1 MQNWNQWQMPAGAM
15 SAPMPPT
22 PAGFTA
28 PGADPMAMM
37 QSYMQY
43 YNQPAPS
50 GYTAEQ
56 WAAAQQQNWTQWQ
69 QWQQQFQQWQAQ
81 YGEKY
86 QETMKQLSAQG
97 LTLPNVT
104 QAPPLPSSQP
114 LPPLPKEEHTKP
126 PLPPDNNKPFQY
138 ANMPPPHQNN
148 LPLFPAK
155 SQNSDYSATV
165 APNYSQAP
173 PLPPGQPPPQAP
185 NPQEP
190 QGVSL
195 SGEKRGINASDDFG
209 SAKKTKLEEEELTE
223 AEKTFD
229 AQFKQW
235 EEQFNKWK
243 QQNANHPD
251 KTQYKQY
258 EAKWTSWREKLIE
271 RREQMRKKREQQ
283 KLTSKVESEKTK
295 NIPGGD
301 KILNILS
308 SSENQGL
315 INNLLGIGKTLGL
328 TGKQDAESSSKLP
341 GNTSTVAPP
350 TQQPTMPQPLAMIAP
365 TMTSNMTQAAWAA
378 QQWAAQYNAN
388 IAAPSYGGFQFL
400 PGIAG
405 PAIAGQ
411 SPQVPQL
418 PQVSQGV
425 GNDFSLPPPNLGNS
439 SMNFSQPPPGFR
451 ANDSRQ
457 MLDSGMKQNDRN
469 IHDRPP
475 PLFGPSGDKKDGF
488 GGNEQF
494 SQSSDNLQSVTN
506 RTDEKGDR
514 FGMSDRTTLGSQFST
529 RNNPYDRDTQKSE
542 FGMSNRLEGNQFG
555 SDNERYNQPADR
567 FGTIRPG
574 SDFGTNDHSGPGNQR
589 RQENDRFSTSED
601 RDSGKNRF
609 GLSEERDS
617 GINRFA
623 RDNDTFAPSSDRFSR
638 NDRIGL
644 GVNRSGHDDS
654 NFGLGSDRYGS
665 NNDRFGSDTD
675 RFSAKNDRFGSDVD
689 RFSSNNDR
697 FGSSSLGDQFRALSK
712 DRFGTG
718 LDRFGSSNSLRGS
731 SNDRLSLGNERF
743 EPGSNRFNDRDNFNK
758 SSTFGSD
765 NFGLGNE
772 RFSRNDRLDISDP
785 FDSKDLNYMN
795 DNRRDSFG
803 DNSRGSNKN
812 VRPFEASDNIT
823 PELRKLMEKRRA
835 AMDVFKPRDDVFN
848 PVRQNSI
855 GSLSESFKKIT
866 GELPYTSRN
875 LGDIGTKNVGLGHRG
890 SENLMSRGPGDF
902 GARSLGTLHSN
913 NNFGPQSSRGIEFG
927 TFVSSSLDKLK
938 PREEFAPSRNE
949 FAPPKAEFGLPRNE
963 FAPSR
968 NEFGPLRNEF
978 GPPRNEFGPPKNE
991 FGPPGKEFG
1000 PPGKEFGISGNE
1012 FGPPRSQG
1020 KFGPRGQE
1028 DLERGTR
1035 NDESTVDQ
1043 SGDLGSKDKESFK
1056 HRDKGGAMNEQAETI
1071 CRSNNSEQGNNA
1083 LEKDQ
1088 ISQLELPSN
1097 ILPLE
1102 KPPWMD
1108 TQFSEQDLN
1117 DNVNAGTN
1125 NNSASQNSGLV
1136 TNSESSSQK
1145 DEEKAAKSPSKN
1157 VVQESDNKDQDQSKD
1172 DNDKPTGAL
1181 DEVKTDGEDRNALPF
1196 MGENDPKP
1204 EDLNMEPPPEL
1215 PNLGPLTETPNM
1227 PAFRSSEPNCDSS
1240 VNSSGPR
1247 PPPLIPQRG
1256 PNPLF
1261 FDGPG
1266 SSSGPFRPGAP
1277 NIDQFGPRVPNVNRF
1292 EFRTPNDRQFGPRGL
1307 PFGSRGP
1314 SDTPFRPRGLND
1326 ILFSARASNNSNFG
1340 ARGPNDAQFGPRG
1353 SNDTQFGP
1361 RGPNNT
1367 QFGPRGSNDAQFGPR
1382 GPNDAQFG
1390 PRGPNE
1396 AQFGPRGPNDTQFG
1410 PRSLNEGPFGSRG
1423 LGDGQ
1428 FRSRGSDQCDS
1439 KGIHDNQFNAP
1450 NPRGPNDSILGG
1462 RSTTEQFSPMGRGF
1476 SGPRG
1481 PGGGPFSQ
1489 RLPMNPPFA
1498 ISRDSS
1504 DGQFRPR
1511 GPNDGSFGLRGPN
1524 DAQRP
1529 AIPSLLGLQF
1539 DKQPK
1544 FDLPH
1549 VSGNILNQGG
1559 KDFES
1564 SSINI
1569 DETKTVD
1576 RRISGIGESDPK
1588 VRMPMD
1594 QRSKFGPGV
1603 GFPQGRPTG
1612 VDHRSSFGQGVMEP
1626 RSPFEK
1632 DTPGDGGQNLPFAQ
1646 GGPMNNEQRPLI
1658 RHGGSSSN
1666 PPHSQESPEQ
1676 QPFMQGGRRGLE
1688 KNPGAHGGS
1697 SNFDPRM
1704 EGNVIEQRPPFVPD
1718 GLGSSDSN
1726 MTRSSE
1732 QRLGFDPGLR
1742 ENKNNSQF
1750 DSGFRDRLS
1759 DHDDRRRPAPGSG
1772 IDEFCV
1778 GKQFNYNHG
1787 GSAVNKMITEIIPEK
1802 VIDYGHLTKAVVHEY
1817 ITPVETFDYGHGNLK
1832 PVVPEH
1838 EIIPRKDFQH
1848 WEETEQSL
1856 KEYDERLRLFA
1867 RDHEWK
1873 GRGKLRDDFK
1883 FDKPHLRECD
1893 WPRTDRRSFECD
1905 DRRPSDR
1912 DSRARRDR
1920 DNREDRKER
1929 DRERE
1934 KDRGRDDRDR
1944 DDRDHEYRR
1953 DVDREDRSWKDG
1965 SDRRDK
1971 NRDTSDRN
1979 DRMKVEQNKEC
1990 NRDDDRSKG
1999 NVNHP
2004 DHQSKNNANTS
2015 QETSTSE
2022 AKNDSTETTSTKMEL
2037 PRMPNYTMVD
2047 DILFQPGRQTRP
2059 PKIVIILRG
2068 PPGSGKSFVAKLI
2081 KDKEVEQGGSAPRIL
2096 SLDDY
2101 FLVEKEKETKDDNG
2115 KKVVVKEMVY
2125 EYEEAMES
2133 SYLTS
2138 LVKAFKKNITDGY
2151 FNFIILD
2158 CINEKI
2164 SDYEEMWSFAKTKGF
2179 QVYVCEMEMDVHICL
2194 KRNIHNRTE
2203 DEINKIVD
2211 YFEPTPNHHLKLD
2224 VNGMLQEEAI
2234 DEVHMEDSH
2243 QSPEET
2249 TQPNDDSQDS
2259 QDEQVG
2265 ISKWEQMD
2273 ADNKLDRLDG
2283 LAKKKNE
2290 NRPQTMEDFL
2300 QVPDYYNMED
2310 TSGKKRVRWA
2320 DLEERKEQE
2329 KLRAVGFVVG
2339 HTNWDRMM
2347 DPTKGQSALTRTKY
2361 I

>member
-978 GPPRNEFGPPKNE
+978 G
-991 FGPPGKEFG
+991 
-1000 PPGKEFGISGNE
+1000 ISGNE

-1382 GPNDAQFG
+1382 GPNDAQFGPRGPNDTQFG

>member
-1326 ILFSARASNNSNFG
+1326 ILF
-1340 ARGPNDAQFGPRG
+1340 
-1353 SNDTQFGP
+1353 
-1361 RGPNNT
+1361 
-1367 QFGPRGSNDAQFGPR
+1367 GPRGSNDAQFGPR
-1382 GPNDAQFG
+1382 GPNDAQFGPRGPNDTQFG

>member
-114 LPPLPKEEHTKP
+114 LPPLPKEEHAKP

-155 SQNSDYSATV
+155 TQNSDYSAMNTT
-165 APNYSQAP
+165 NYSQAP
-173 PLPPGQPPPQAP
+173 PLPPGQPPPPLP

-190 QGVSL
+190 QGVNL
-195 SGEKRGINASDDFG
+195 SGEKRAINTSDDFG
-209 SAKKTKLEEEELTE
+209 SAKKTKLEDEELTE

-283 KLTSKVESEKTK
+283 KLTSKVDSEKTK

-328 TGKQDAESSSKLP
+328 TGKQDAENSSKLP
-341 GNTSTVAPP
+341 GNTRTVAPS
-350 TQQPTMPQPLAMIAP
+350 TQQHAMSQPLAMIAP
-365 TMTSNMTQAAWAA
+365 TMTSNMTHAAWAA

-388 IAAPSYGGFQFL
+388 ITAPSYSGFQFL

-405 PAIAGQ
+405 PPIAGQ
-411 SPQVPQL
+411 STQVPQL

-439 SMNFSQPPPGFR
+439 SVNFSQPPPGFG

-457 MLDSGMKQNDRN
+457 MLDSGLKQNDRN

-475 PLFGPSGDKKDGF
+475 LLFDPSGDKKDGF

-494 SQSSDNLQSVTN
+494 SQSTDNFQSVTN

-514 FGMSDRTTLGSQFST
+514 FTMSDRTTLGSQFSI
-529 RNNPYDRDTQKSE
+529 RNKPYDRDTQKSE
-542 FGMSNRLEGNQFG
+542 FGMSNRLGGNQFG

-567 FGTIRPG
+567 FGTTRPG
-574 SDFGTNDHSGPGNQR
+574 SDFSTNDHSGPGNQR
-589 RQENDRFSTSED
+589 RQENDCFGNSED

-609 GLSEERDS
+609 SITQDRDS

-623 RDNDTFAPSSDRFSR
+623 RDNDTFAPNSDRFSR
-638 NDRIGL
+638 HDRIGP

-654 NFGLGSDRYGS
+654 NFGLGSDRFGS
-665 NNDRFGSDTD
+665 SNDRFGLDID

-718 LDRFGSSNSLRGS
+718 LDRFSSGNSLRGS

-743 EPGSNRFNDRDNFNK
+743 ESGSNRFNDRDNFNK
-758 SSTFGSD
+758 NSTFGRD
-765 NFGLGNE
+765 NLGPGNE
-772 RFSRNDRLDISDP
+772 RFNRNDRLDISDP
-785 FDSKDLNYMN
+785 FDSKDLSYVN

-848 PVRQNSI
+848 PVRQNSL

-875 LGDIGTKNVGLGHRG
+875 LGDMGTKNLGLGHRG

-902 GARSLGTLHSN
+902 GPRSMGTLHSN

-927 TFVSSSLDKLK
+927 AFGSSSLDKLK

-949 FAPPKAEFGLPRNE
+949 FGPPRNEFAPPKAEFSLPRNE

-968 NEFGPLRNEF
+968 NEFGP
-978 GPPRNEFGPPKNE
+978 PRN
-991 FGPPGKEFG
+991 
-1000 PPGKEFGISGNE
+1000 EFGISGNE

-1035 NDESTVDQ
+1035 NDETAGDQ
-1043 SGDLGSKDKESFK
+1043 SVNLGSKDKENFD
-1056 HRDKGGAMNEQAETI
+1056 HRDKGRASNEQAELI
-1071 CRSNNSEQGNNA
+1071 CRLNTSEQGNNA
-1083 LEKDQ
+1083 LEKDK
-1088 ISQLELPSN
+1088 ILQLEPPCN

-1102 KPPWMD
+1102 KPPWLD
-1108 TQFSEQDLN
+1108 TQFSEQNLN
-1117 DNVNAGTN
+1117 DNVNDGTN

-1136 TNSESSSQK
+1136 TNSERSNNE
-1145 DEEKAAKSPSKN
+1145 DVEKAAKSPSKN
-1157 VVQESDNKDQDQSKD
+1157 IDQESDNKDQDQSKGD
-1172 DNDKPTGAL
+1172 TDKPMMAL
-1181 DEVKTDGEDRNALPF
+1181 DEVNTDGKDRNALPF

-1227 PAFRSSEPNCDSS
+1227 PAFRSSETNRDSS
-1240 VNSSGPR
+1240 ANSSGPI
-1247 PPPLIPQRG
+1247 PPPLIPPRG

-1266 SSSGPFRPGAP
+1266 SSSGPFRPGGP
-1277 NIDQFGPRVPNVNRF
+1277 NIDQFGPRGPNVNRF
-1292 EFRTPNDRQFGPRGL
+1292 EFRAPIDRQFGPRGL
-1307 PFGSRGP
+1307 PFGLRGS
-1314 SDTPFRPRGLND
+1314 SDTQFRPRGPND
-1326 ILFSARASNNSNFG
+1326 ILFGPRGSNNIHFG
-1340 ARGPNDAQFGPRG
+1340 PRGPNDAQFGPRG
-1353 SNDTQFGP
+1353 PNDTQFGA
-1361 RGPNNT
+1361 RGPNDT
-1367 QFGPRGSNDAQFGPR
+1367 QFGPR

-1390 PRGPNE
+1390 PRGPND
-1396 AQFGPRGPNDTQFG
+1396 AVFGSRGPNDTQFG
-1410 PRSLNEGPFGSRG
+1410 PRGLNDTQFGPRNLNEGPFGPKG
-1423 LGDGQ
+1423 LGDSQ
-1428 FRSRGSDQCDS
+1428 FRSRASEQFGS
-1439 KGIHDNQFNAP
+1439 KGIHDNQFNAS
-1450 NPRGPNDSILGG
+1450 NQRGPNDSLLGG
-1462 RSTTEQFSPMGRGF
+1462 RLTTEQFGPIGRGF

-1489 RLPMNPPFA
+1489 RPMNPPFA
-1498 ISRDSS
+1498 MSRDSN

-1511 GPNDGSFGLRGPN
+1511 GPNEGSFGLRGSN
-1524 DAQRP
+1524 VGQRP

-1544 FDLPH
+1544 FDLPNAC
-1549 VSGNILNQGG
+1549 SNIPNQSSKG
-1559 KDFES
+1559 FES
-1564 SSINI
+1564 SSINM
-1569 DETKTVD
+1569 DESKTVD
-1576 RRISGIGESDPK
+1576 RRISGIGESDPT
-1588 VRMPMD
+1588 VRITMD
-1594 QRSKFGPGV
+1594 QRPKFGPGV
-1603 GFPQGRPTG
+1603 VLPQSRPTG
-1612 VDHRSSFGQGVMEP
+1612 LDHRTPFAQGVMER
-1626 RSPFEK
+1626 RSSFEK
-1632 DTPGDGGQNLPFAQ
+1632 DIPGDGGQSLPFTQ
-1646 GGPMNNEQRPLI
+1646 GGQMNNELRSLI
-1658 RHGGSSSN
+1658 RHGGSSLN
-1666 PPHSQESPEQ
+1666 PLHSQEGPEQ
-1676 QPFMQGGRRGLE
+1676 RPFIQGGLRGLE
-1688 KNPGAHGGS
+1688 KIPGVQGGS
-1697 SNFDPRM
+1697 SNFDQRM
-1704 EGNVIEQRPPFVPD
+1704 EDNVLEQRPPFVLD
-1718 GLGSSDSN
+1718 GQGSSDSN
-1726 MTRSSE
+1726 MTRGRE
-1732 QRLGFDPGLR
+1732 QKLGFDPTLR

-1759 DHDDRRRPAPGSG
+1759 DHDDRRRPPHGSG
-1772 IDEFCV
+1772 IDEFRV

-1856 KEYDERLRLFA
+1856 KEYDERLRLYA
-1867 RDHEWK
+1867 REHEWK
-1873 GRGKLRDDFK
+1873 GRGNLRDDFK
-1883 FDKPHLRECD
+1883 FDKPHSRERD
-1893 WPRTDRRSFECD
+1893 WSRPDRRSFECD

-1912 DSRARRDR
+1912 DLRARRDR
-1920 DNREDRKER
+1920 DNREERKER
-1929 DRERE
+1929 DHERD
-1934 KDRGRDDRDR
+1934 KDRCRDDRDR
-1944 DDRDHEYRR
+1944 DDRDRDDRDREYGRN
-1953 DVDREDRSWKDG
+1953 VDREDRSSKDG

-1999 NVNHP
+1999 NVSHP
-2004 DHQSKNNANTS
+2004 EHQSKSNANTS

-2022 AKNDSTETTSTKMEL
+2022 AKNDSAETTSTKMEL

-2115 KKVVVKEMVY
+2115 KKVVAKEMVY
-2125 EYEEAMES
+2125 EYEEAMEP

-2243 QSPEET
+2243 PSPEDT
-2249 TQPNDDSQDS
+2249 TQANDDSQDS

-2290 NRPQTMEDFL
+2290 NRLQTMEDFL

>member
-1367 QFGPRGSNDAQFGPR
+1367 QFGPRG
-1382 GPNDAQFG
+1382 
-1390 PRGPNE
+1390 
-1396 AQFGPRGPNDTQFG
+1396 
-1410 PRSLNEGPFGSRG
+1410 
-1423 LGDGQ
+1423 
-1428 FRSRGSDQCDS
+1428 
-1439 KGIHDNQFNAP
+1439 
-1450 NPRGPNDSILGG
+1450 
-1462 RSTTEQFSPMGRGF
+1462 
-1476 SGPRG
+1476 
-1481 PGGGPFSQ
+1481 
-1489 RLPMNPPFA
+1489 
-1498 ISRDSS
+1498 
-1504 DGQFRPR
+1504 
-1511 GPNDGSFGLRGPN
+1511 PNDGSFGLRGPN

>member
-295 NIPGGD
+295 NIPG
-301 KILNILS
+301 
-308 SSENQGL
+308 
-315 INNLLGIGKTLGL
+315 GL

-1390 PRGPNE
+1390 PRGPNDTQFGPRGPNE